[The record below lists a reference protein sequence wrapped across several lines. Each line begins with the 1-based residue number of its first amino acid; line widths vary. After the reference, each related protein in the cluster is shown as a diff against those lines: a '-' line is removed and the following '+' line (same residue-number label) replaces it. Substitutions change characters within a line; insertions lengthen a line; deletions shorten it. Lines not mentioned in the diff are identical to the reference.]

1 VEDQPSP
8 LDLEVVDALAR
19 LQLAAR
25 RAGRS
30 IRLVHPS
37 QELRDLLDFAGLAD
51 VVPSAL
57 EPVGETESGE
67 ELWIKEVVEP
77 GDPSL

>member
-1 VEDQPSP
+1 VDQPTP

-30 IRLVHPS
+30 IQLVNPS
-37 QELRDLLDFAGLAD
+37 QELRGLLDFAGLAG

-57 EPVGETESGE
+57 EPVGQSESGE
-67 ELWIKEVVEP
+67 ELWIEEVVEP
-77 GDPSL
+77 GDPTL

>member
-1 VEDQPSP
+1 MDQPTP

-30 IRLVHPS
+30 IRLVNPS
-37 QELRDLLDFAGLAD
+37 QELRQLLDFAGLAD
-51 VVPSAL
+51 VVPSAM
-57 EPVGETESGE
+57 EPVRESEGGE
-67 ELWIKEVVEP
+67 ELWIEEVVEP
-77 GDPSL
+77 GDPAV

>member
-1 VEDQPSP
+1 MDQPTP

-30 IRLVHPS
+30 IRLVNPS
-37 QELRDLLDFAGLAD
+37 QELRDLLELAGLLD
-51 VVPSAL
+51 VVPSAF
-57 EPVGETESGE
+57 ESLGKAEGSE
-67 ELWIKEVVEP
+67 ELWIQEMVEP
-77 GDPSL
+77 GDPSP